1 MTNTDSHIKA
11 EVNICYANDQKRTSG
26 ANGVDASVYTYVYT
40 TPKRWI
46 KPRIERVQALADVG
60 AILP

>member
-1 MTNTDSHIKA
+1 MCHICVYGSEMTNTDSHIKA

-40 TPKRWI
+40 TPKR
-46 KPRIERVQALADVG
+46 
-60 AILP
+60 